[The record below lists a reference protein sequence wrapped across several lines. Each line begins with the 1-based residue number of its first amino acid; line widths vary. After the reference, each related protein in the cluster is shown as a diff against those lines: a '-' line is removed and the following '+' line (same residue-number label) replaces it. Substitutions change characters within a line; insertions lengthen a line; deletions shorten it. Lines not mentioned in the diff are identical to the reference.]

1 MIKKLKCVCL
11 MCFMLLP
18 LMSFSTENILVVE
31 QPKNSKIKQ
40 KVVTF
45 FSDLQSEKTKS
56 GKFLE
61 DRRNVTIT
69 FLDPKEAS
77 KGITEFDDMPKGY
90 LNIKYEGLNDV
101 YNELIYIGQN
111 KGGSEIY
118 ALTYTTLGFDI
129 LYLMKGDYKL
139 NNKTYN
145 TLILIGQSNSANY
158 GGLPLYYVGY
168 YCNVK

>member
-1 MIKKLKCVCL
+1 MIKRLKCVCL

-18 LMSFSTENILVVE
+18 LISFSTENVLVVE

-77 KGITEFDDMPKGY
+77 KGITEFDDMPVNLQQK
-90 LNIKYEGLNDV
+90 V
-101 YNELIYIGQN
+101 
-111 KGGSEIY
+111 
-118 ALTYTTLGFDI
+118 DI
-129 LYLMKGDYKL
+129 
-139 NNKTYN
+139 
-145 TLILIGQSNSANY
+145 
-158 GGLPLYYVGY
+158 
-168 YCNVK
+168 